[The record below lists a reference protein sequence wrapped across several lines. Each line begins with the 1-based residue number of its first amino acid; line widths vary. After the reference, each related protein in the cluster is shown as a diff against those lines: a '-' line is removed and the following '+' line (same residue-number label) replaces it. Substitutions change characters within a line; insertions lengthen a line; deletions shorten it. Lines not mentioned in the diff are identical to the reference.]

1 MTYEEREGKG
11 EAAEFA
17 RMRQRHRATSP
28 TGADAMTDLLLD
40 LARAKAVFQLR
51 AIEAALGIS
60 ARSKPDQET
69 PPRAASASNR
79 DAT

>member
-1 MTYEEREGKG
+1 
-11 EAAEFA
+11 
-17 RMRQRHRATSP
+17 
-28 TGADAMTDLLLD
+28 MTDLLRG
-40 LARAKAVFQLR
+40 LALAKAVFQLR
-51 AIEAALGIS
+51 AIEAALCIN